1 MLLLLSDAGEERESN
16 SDDGW
21 LVATDNPEVEL
32 AVELGDDR
40 QEDIGF
46 VELLK
51 VISKYLLVRSWHRD
65 LTFLSWI
72 LMRDLSRGET
82 ICSLSLFPESRM
94 SLTTLA

>member
-21 LVATDNPEVEL
+21 LVAMDNPEVEL

-51 VISKYLLVRSWHRD
+51 VISKYLLVRSWHE
-65 LTFLSWI
+65 I
-72 LMRDLSRGET
+72 LLFSRG
-82 ICSLSLFPESRM
+82 S
-94 SLTTLA
+94 